1 MIELQKVRLG
11 DICKFQNGYAFKS
24 KDFIRDGQ
32 YNVVKIKELKNGKVK
47 FFEDTA
53 TIDLNI
59 DEYENYS
66 IFKGDVLFALTGD
79 PVNKN
84 NPLSWVGRVA
94 IYKEDNVCLLN
105 QRVCKVITEED
116 KILKE
121 YVFYYFRVFEN
132 FYSLAAKAT
141 GSASQANISTKTI
154 ADTEMMIP
162 SIETQKK
169 IVKLLSALDDKIDN
183 NNQINGN
190 LEQQVQ
196 AIFKSW
202 FIGFEPFNN
211 VMPNSWTT
219 LPLEQLCTVVT
230 KGTTPTTL
238 GKSFVQNG
246 INFIKAESIMDNHS
260 IDSSKFAFIDDETNT
275 LLKRSIIQNGDIV
288 FTIAGTLGRFA
299 LIDESVLPANT
310 NQAVAI
316 IRPDA
321 EKISSEYLYS
331 FFIGNWHN
339 DYYSKRIQQA
349 VQANLSLTTIKSLPI
364 TFLSDE
370 EMQVYDGLVTPLLSM
385 IKSTVVENRVLAEL
399 RNTLLPKL
407 INGELDVSDINI

>member
-1 MIELQKVRLG
+1 MGGIGLIELQKVRLG

-94 IYKEDNVCLLN
+94 IYKEDNVSLLN

-121 YVFYYFRVFEN
+121 YVYYYFRVFEN

-162 SIETQKK
+162 SVETQKK

-183 NNQINGN
+183 NNQINDN
-190 LEQQVQ
+190 LQQQIQMFFNKICVASFDSVPMATIIDVRDGTHDSPKVQ
-196 AIFKSW
+196 AAGFSLITSKHLLPFGVDKITANLISESDYLKINERSKVDTNDILLSMIGTVGLVSLVTEELVDFAIKNVALFKTSNCIELIY
-202 FIGFEPFNN
+202 FIHCYLCSDSTKQNIERCLAGSTQKYISLGELRK
-211 VMPNSWTT
+211 
-219 LPLEQLCTVVT
+219 LPVCL
-230 KGTTPTTL
+230 P
-238 GKSFVQNG
+238 
-246 INFIKAESIMDNHS
+246 D
-260 IDSSKFAFIDDETNT
+260 
-275 LLKRSIIQNGDIV
+275 RSIIQHFNSIV
-288 FTIAGTLGRFA
+288 KPIYDLITVNVYENKKLITLR
-299 LIDESVLPANT
+299 D
-310 NQAVAI
+310 AI
-316 IRPDA
+316 
-321 EKISSEYLYS
+321 
-331 FFIGNWHN
+331 
-339 DYYSKRIQQA
+339 
-349 VQANLSLTTIKSLPI
+349 
-364 TFLSDE
+364 
-370 EMQVYDGLVTPLLSM
+370 
-385 IKSTVVENRVLAEL
+385 
-399 RNTLLPKL
+399 LPKAMS
-407 INGELDVSDINI
+407 GYLDVSDICI